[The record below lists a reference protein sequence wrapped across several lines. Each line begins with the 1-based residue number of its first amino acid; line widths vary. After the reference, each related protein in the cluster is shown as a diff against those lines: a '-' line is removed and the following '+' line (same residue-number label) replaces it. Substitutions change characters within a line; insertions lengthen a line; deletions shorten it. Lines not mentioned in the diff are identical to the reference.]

1 MSDVEYDYFL
11 DKRKTPVCGGFLSTR
26 TGKGFSA
33 GYKMTK
39 EHKVELF
46 FD

>member
-11 DKRKTPVCGGFLSTR
+11 DKRKTPVCGGFPSTR